1 MAKMDLGIYLKQAR
15 LKAGHSQGDVARF
28 LGLQSA
34 QSISD
39 WERNYGSGIPVKSL
53 KELIKFYGMD
63 AGRVFDLLLDYQ
75 YQKIQRALTEEFFPQ
90 RKRKKGS

>member
-1 MAKMDLGIYLKQAR
+1 MKQAR
-15 LKAGHSQGDVARF
+15 LRAGYSQGDIARF

-53 KELIKFYGMD
+53 KELVKIYGMD
-63 AGRVFDLLLDYQ
+63 AGRVFDLLLEYQ
-75 YQKIQRALTEEFFPQ
+75 YQKIERSLAAEFFPQ
-90 RKRKKGS
+90 KRKKKGS